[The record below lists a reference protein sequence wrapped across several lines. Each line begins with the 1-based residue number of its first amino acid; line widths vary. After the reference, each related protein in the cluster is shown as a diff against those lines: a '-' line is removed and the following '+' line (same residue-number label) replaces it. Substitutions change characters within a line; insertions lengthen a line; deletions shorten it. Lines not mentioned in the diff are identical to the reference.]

1 MNNPFKSPCIFYL
14 LPFVLICQI
23 FSKLGM
29 RIIGQSG
36 LLSMNN
42 LCSLRKQQLLFS
54 RKKKSLQPFS
64 KNLKDS
70 HCLKLSRNHVGIQF
84 FSKLS
89 WQQHEYSLFH
99 DFFYSCAIFQKS
111 QKQYW
116 ALCTNFN
123 CNNSLEG
130 KSSMNP
136 TQFLDIGPSRRWKN
150 GLILASRMYDS

>member
-1 MNNPFKSPCIFYL
+1 MEIQPFSR
-14 LPFVLICQI
+14 QT
-23 FSKLGM
+23 
-29 RIIGQSG
+29 
-36 LLSMNN
+36 LSMNN

-54 RKKKSLQPFS
+54 RKKSLQPLS

-136 TQFLDIGPSRRWKN
+136 TQFLDIGPSRRTKN
-150 GLILASRMYDS
+150 GLILASRRYSLFVPISEAVG